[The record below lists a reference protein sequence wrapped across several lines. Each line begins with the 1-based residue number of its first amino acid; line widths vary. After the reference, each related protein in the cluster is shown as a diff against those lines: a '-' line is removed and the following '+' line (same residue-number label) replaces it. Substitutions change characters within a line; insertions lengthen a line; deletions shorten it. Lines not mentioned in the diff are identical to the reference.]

1 MVDSILDSVKD
12 KIAGGSIHDHFDGE
26 LVDDINAVLVDLRQ
40 VGIGPEEGFH
50 ITGSDETWADFVGDN
65 LQMQRSVSTLVA
77 LKVRLIFDPP
87 TSSAIAEAIKNNI
100 DRLEWRLNAN
110 YEIGV

>member
-1 MVDSILDSVKD
+1 MVESILDSVKD

-40 VGIGPEEGFH
+40 IGIGPEKGFA
-50 ITGSDETWADFVGDN
+50 ITGPDETWSDFLGDD

-87 TSSAIAEAIKNNI
+87 ASSAIAEAIKDNI
-100 DRLEWRLNAN
+100 NRLEWRLNVN

>member
-1 MVDSILDSVKD
+1 MVESILNSVKD

-40 VGIGPEEGFH
+40 IGIGPEKGFS
-50 ITGSDETWADFVGDN
+50 ITGPDETWSDLLGDD

-87 TSSAIAEAIKNNI
+87 ASSAISEAIKDNI
-100 DRLEWRLNAN
+100 NRLEWRLNVN

>member
-40 VGIGPEEGFH
+40 VGIGPEG
-50 ITGSDETWADFVGDN
+50 DF
-65 LQMQRSVSTLVA
+65 T
-77 LKVRLIFDPP
+77 
-87 TSSAIAEAIKNNI
+87 
-100 DRLEWRLNAN
+100 
-110 YEIGV
+110 

>member
-26 LVDDINAVLVDLRQ
+26 LVDDINAALLDLRQ
-40 VGIGPEEGFH
+40 LGIGPADGFS
-50 ITGSDETWADFVGDN
+50 ITGANETWEDFVGDN
-65 LQMQRSVSTLVA
+65 LQMQRSVSALVA

-87 TSSAIAEAIKNNI
+87 ASTAISEAIKENI
-100 DRLEWRLNAN
+100 KRMEWRLNVN
-110 YEIGV
+110 YEVGA